1 MATATSSPSTSSSS
15 NTATGPYT
23 GVVVIHGI
31 GNEKRNATIEEAGN
45 ALTYWYNH
53 IAGLA
58 LRPTGPSRVWL
69 TTRLTEDDDPD
80 APASCA
86 TMTLSVP
93 GDGDGADDTLRLELR
108 EVWWAQSFGL
118 PSVGAALGWARLQ
131 FREDA
136 ARFLLPLGVQ
146 SGPAR
151 AAAKAPARQ
160 TPQAVTYRP
169 QDPDDERF
177 SSEYSVHQ
185 PQRATLRFALA
196 CYGIVQY
203 VWKLA
208 QWFVLAPVVYALLLA
223 VGLVNLLA
231 LIPWSY
237 IQYTLVNGLS
247 RVVGVVSLH
256 WIAPLQVYLLDYTR
270 SSAIRQRFERELDAF
285 LRDDNCRQIV
295 VIAHSMGTVIAY
307 EGLTTTLSTPKWR
320 GNTTPITFICLA
332 QALHR
337 MWMLE
342 GTDPHRLRTPL
353 PSRVRWLH
361 FWARYDP
368 VAAGPITV
376 RSLRR
381 VPWADPGEADPQDA
395 IAASLERCE
404 NVDVVNTD
412 SLFTDHGAYW
422 QNVEQVIGPVA
433 RELVSGHPALEKLV
447 DKHLA
452 TPGDILRR
460 RANVAWRS
468 SLALAVGIALTT
480 LLIVVDAQNGFVVGD
495 HVRQFMG
502 TFPGRLFNF
511 LFGPIVQ
518 LLTGAQPTLGGSGSG
533 LSSQTSG
540 PVVVNNTVANV
551 TYSVLSGILL
561 GSIGILATHRAVA
574 MPSPFAFKRAGEPAG
589 HTPRAVFVAAVT
601 SMLLLFVAEAWFL
614 SYYSEQ
620 AEAVVIDP
628 GLHAVLKGIFTA
640 GQVLA
645 GVTGLICLYDIVRN
659 DRAAWLAP
667 ILFSGPM
674 IFFSGL
680 LNYQYAIVA
689 LLVTLT
695 GCLLLVPK
703 AILDRRWRWP
713 AFLLPLLAVLAF
725 CLVVLIVAAI
735 VLVPVSFLGTSGA
748 PSCLPSTA
756 HPACG
761 STGGPVVPA
770 PAAPPLSLPLLA
782 DHVLPPTTLI
792 TGLFA
797 YVLAYVA
804 PLFPAFVYVLDV
816 GSLVPPPSQRATGLR
831 AARLF
836 SGIAVTLVTAPYALV
851 GLYLYITGDHS
862 FEALIAHPGLPLAGA
877 EAAVALGVIVS
888 LVTCVRER
896 RWGWLV
902 WLLVGGGALIPCYAV
917 FVPSLLDPLLLGPA
931 TALLTFSLWARPSVA
946 RT

>member
-1 MATATSSPSTSSSS
+1 MAAMAAATSSPGASSGPT
-15 NTATGPYT
+15 TAAGPYT

-58 LRPTGPSRVWL
+58 LRPTGPGRVWL

-80 APASCA
+80 APASRA
-86 TMTLSVP
+86 TMTLSAP
-93 GDGDGADDTLRLELR
+93 DDHGADDTLRLELR

-118 PSVGAALGWARLQ
+118 PSVGAALAWARLQ

-160 TPQAVTYRP
+160 TPQAVTFRP
-169 QDPDDERF
+169 EDPDDERF

-185 PQRATLRFALA
+185 PQGATLRFALA

-203 VWKLA
+203 VWKLV
-208 QWFVLAPVVYALLLA
+208 QWFVLAPVVYALLL
-223 VGLVNLLA
+223 VIGLVKLLA

-285 LRDDNCRQIV
+285 LRDDNCRQVV

-307 EGLTTTLSTPKWR
+307 EGLTTSLSLPRWR
-320 GNTTPITFICLA
+320 DSTKPVTFICLA

-342 GTDPHRLRTPL
+342 GTDPHRLRAPL

-368 VAAGPITV
+368 VAAGPLTA

-395 IAASLERCE
+395 IIASLNRCE

-433 RELVSGHPALEKLV
+433 RELVAGHPVLEKLV
-447 DKHLA
+447 EKHLA
-452 TPGDILRR
+452 TPGDVLRR

-468 SLALAVGIALTT
+468 SLALAVGIALTV

-495 HVRQFMG
+495 HVRQFMA

-540 PVVVNNTVANV
+540 PVVVNNTIANV
-551 TYSVLSGILL
+551 SYSVLSGILL
-561 GSIGILATHRAVA
+561 GCAGILVTHRAVA
-574 MPSPFAFKRAGEPAG
+574 MPSPFAFPRAGEPAG
-589 HTPRAVFVAAVT
+589 HTPRAVFVAAMT
-601 SMLLLFVAEAWFL
+601 SMLLLFIAEVWFL
-614 SYYSEQ
+614 SYYNEQ
-620 AEAVVIDP
+620 AGAVVIDP

-674 IFFSGL
+674 LFFSGL

-689 LLVTLT
+689 LLVVLA
-695 GCLLLVPK
+695 GCLLLVPQ
-703 AILDRRWRWP
+703 AILERRWRWP
-713 AFLLPLLAVLAF
+713 AFLAPLLAVLAF
-725 CLVVLIVAAI
+725 CLVVLVVA
-735 VLVPVSFLGTSGA
+735 VSTGPEPPTA
-748 PSCLPSTA
+748 PSS
-756 HPACG
+756 
-761 STGGPVVPA
+761 
-770 PAAPPLSLPLLA
+770 
-782 DHVLPPTTLI
+782 
-792 TGLFA
+792 
-797 YVLAYVA
+797 
-804 PLFPAFVYVLDV
+804 
-816 GSLVPPPSQRATGLR
+816 
-831 AARLF
+831 
-836 SGIAVTLVTAPYALV
+836 
-851 GLYLYITGDHS
+851 
-862 FEALIAHPGLPLAGA
+862 
-877 EAAVALGVIVS
+877 
-888 LVTCVRER
+888 
-896 RWGWLV
+896 
-902 WLLVGGGALIPCYAV
+902 
-917 FVPSLLDPLLLGPA
+917 
-931 TALLTFSLWARPSVA
+931 
-946 RT
+946 